1 MRSSRR
7 AGKAGGV
14 MALVACLLGVP
25 GMPAWGQGPEK
36 QGAKTAAPVNE
47 TRPLDFA
54 QKGFAD
60 AMVGVPFHS
69 SVLAVG
75 GSGLFTFTM
84 SGDLP
89 PGLYLESGSNTVA
102 VSGIPTEAG
111 EFSIDITI
119 RDIYGAGLT
128 RTFPIH
134 VDSKKPGLQLLPA
147 FVTDAEG
154 FKFSDSD
161 EVFFPVVIVVNEA
174 IHVTDQQKDL
184 DAILLVVNEGITVTD
199 TIGAEESVMLP
210 VNELITVTDTISTS
224 VAWKP
229 ILAVAKSHTGNFTAG
244 STAVWNVQVTNTSGS
259 LRTETSGTTTVVDTL
274 PTGYTMA
281 AFNGLDWTCSG
292 SNTVTC
298 TSPEAIEGSGG
309 AFPLL
314 QLTVNV
320 PDPSLA
326 SVTNN
331 VVAYGGGD
339 PLHTNASNGATA
351 SDTAAVNPGEFQVT
365 ISTPALSFGSVNVG
379 SSSNSQSL
387 TLTNTG
393 TATLTIGSIAVTG
406 ADASS
411 FVFAN
416 NCGTSLAVGANC
428 TIHGHFAPTMGGAL
442 SADITIATNAYVF
455 PQNVVLSG
463 TGIAPALSLSATS
476 LSYAPTIVGES
487 SGSQVVTVTNS
498 TSAAVPIGSIAVTG
512 TNASSF
518 VFANSCGTS
527 LAAGANCTVHG
538 HFAPVST
545 GALKAAVT
553 ITYTGTGSPQSIAL
567 SGTGLKPPVT
577 LSAASLSF
585 GSVDEGAT
593 SASQTVVVTNS
604 GTAAVTFTSIAVT
617 GTNASSFVFANSCGT
632 SLAVGATCT
641 IHGHFAPTVTG
652 ALTAAIKIT
661 DSAITSPQSI
671 ALSGTGVA
679 LLVSL
684 SGKSLSYPATAV
696 GSSSGSQSVTMT
708 NTGTAAVSIASIAL
722 TGTDASSFVFANNCG
737 TTLAVG
743 ASCTIH
749 GHFAPVAT
757 GALTASITITD
768 SATGSP
774 QAITLTG
781 TGK

>member
-1 MRSSRR
+1 
-7 AGKAGGV
+7 
-14 MALVACLLGVP
+14 
-25 GMPAWGQGPEK
+25 
-36 QGAKTAAPVNE
+36 
-47 TRPLDFA
+47 
-54 QKGFAD
+54 
-60 AMVGVPFHS
+60 
-69 SVLAVG
+69 
-75 GSGLFTFTM
+75 
-84 SGDLP
+84 
-89 PGLYLESGSNTVA
+89 
-102 VSGIPTEAG
+102 
-111 EFSIDITI
+111 
-119 RDIYGAGLT
+119 
-128 RTFPIH
+128 
-134 VDSKKPGLQLLPA
+134 
-147 FVTDAEG
+147 
-154 FKFSDSD
+154 
-161 EVFFPVVIVVNEA
+161 
-174 IHVTDQQKDL
+174 
-184 DAILLVVNEGITVTD
+184 
-199 TIGAEESVMLP
+199 
-210 VNELITVTDTISTS
+210 
-224 VAWKP
+224 
-229 ILAVAKSHTGNFTAG
+229 
-244 STAVWNVQVTNTSGS
+244 
-259 LRTETSGTTTVVDTL
+259 
-274 PTGYTMA
+274 
-281 AFNGLDWTCSG
+281 
-292 SNTVTC
+292 
-298 TSPEAIEGSGG
+298 
-309 AFPLL
+309 
-314 QLTVNV
+314 
-320 PDPSLA
+320 
-326 SVTNN
+326 
-331 VVAYGGGD
+331 
-339 PLHTNASNGATA
+339 
-351 SDTAAVNPGEFQVT
+351 
-365 ISTPALSFGSVNVG
+365 VNVG

>member
-7 AGKAGGV
+7 ACKAGGV

-25 GMPAWGQGPEK
+25 GMPAWGQGPERE
-36 QGAKTAAPVNE
+36 GAKTAAPVNE

-75 GSGLFTFTM
+75 GSGLFTFTV

-89 PGLYLESGSNTVA
+89 PGLFLESGANTVA
-102 VSGIPTEAG
+102 VSGVPTEAG
-111 EFSIDITI
+111 EFSVDITI

-134 VDSKKPGLQLLPA
+134 VDATKPGLQLLPA
-147 FVTDAEG
+147 FVKDAEG
-154 FKFSDSD
+154 FNFSDSD
-161 EVFFPVVIVVNEA
+161 EVFFPVVIVVNEG

-184 DAILLVVNEGITVTD
+184 DAIFLLVHEGITVTD
-199 TIGAEESVMLP
+199 SMGVEESIVLP
-210 VNELITVTDTISTS
+210 DSESITVTDTISTS
-224 VAWKP
+224 VAWEP
-229 ILAVAKSHTGNFTAG
+229 NLAVAKSHSGSFTAG
-244 STAVWNVQVTNTSGS
+244 STAVWDIRVTNNSGNAS
-259 LRTETSGTTTVVDTL
+259 GATSGTTTVVDTL
-274 PTGYTMA
+274 PAGYTLA
-281 AFNGLDWTCSG
+281 SYSGRDWTCTG
-292 SNTVTC
+292 TTTVTC
-298 TSPEAIEGSGG
+298 TSTLAVAGAGE

-320 PDPSLA
+320 PDSSPA

-331 VVAYGGGD
+331 AVVYGGGD
-339 PLHTNASNGATA
+339 PFHTNPSNGATA
-351 SDTAAVNPGEFQVT
+351 SDTATLPGST

-393 TATLTIGSIAVTG
+393 SATLTITSIAVTG

-416 NCGTSLAVGANC
+416 NCGTSLAAGANC
-428 TIHGHFAPTMGGAL
+428 TIHGHFAPTIGGVLA
-442 SADITIATNAYVF
+442 ADITITTNAYAL

-463 TGIAPALSLSATS
+463 TGIVPALSLSATS
-476 LSYAPTIVGES
+476 LSYASTIVGES
-487 SGSQVVTVTNS
+487 SGSLGVTVTNS

-545 GALKAAVT
+545 GALNAAVT
-553 ITYTGTGSPQSIAL
+553 IMYTGTGSPLSIAL

-593 SASQTVVVTNS
+593 SASQTVVVANS
-604 GTAAVTFTSIAVT
+604 GTAAVTITSIALT
-617 GTNASSFVFANSCGT
+617 GADASSFVFANSCGT

-641 IHGHFAPTVTG
+641 IHGHFAPVATG
-652 ALTAAIKIT
+652 ALTAAVKIT
-661 DSAITSPQSI
+661 DSAVTSPQTI
-671 ALSGTGVA
+671 ALSGVGLSTAPVTLSA
-679 LLVSL
+679 TSL
-684 SGKSLSYPATAV
+684 AFPATAV
-696 GSSSGSQSVTMT
+696 GTASASDVVTMT
-708 NTGTAAVSIASIAL
+708 NNGTAVLTITSIAV
-722 TGTDASSFVFANNCG
+722 TGADTSSFVFANNCG
-737 TTLAVG
+737 TSLAVG

-749 GHFAPVAT
+749 GHFAPATT
-757 GALTASITITD
+757 GALTAAVTITD
-768 SATGSP
+768 SAAG
-774 QAITLTG
+774 
-781 TGK
+781 

>member
-1 MRSSRR
+1 MSDS
-7 AGKAGGV
+7 A
-14 MALVACLLGVP
+14 
-25 GMPAWGQGPEK
+25 
-36 QGAKTAAPVNE
+36 
-47 TRPLDFA
+47 
-54 QKGFAD
+54 
-60 AMVGVPFHS
+60 
-69 SVLAVG
+69 SVLAGTQSVALSG
-75 GSGLFTFTM
+75 GSALFNNLHLSAIVTNDT
-84 SGDLP
+84 LTAT
-89 PGLYLESGSNTVA
+89 LTLT
-102 VSGIPTEAG
+102 PTINLA
-111 EFSIDITI
+111 
-119 RDIYGAGLT
+119 AN
-128 RTFPIH
+128 
-134 VDSKKPGLQLLPA
+134 PA
-147 FVTDAEG
+147 N
-154 FKFSDSD
+154 K
-161 EVFFPVVIVVNEA
+161 
-174 IHVTDQQKDL
+174 
-184 DAILLVVNEGITVTD
+184 
-199 TIGAEESVMLP
+199 
-210 VNELITVTDTISTS
+210 ISTGT
-224 VAWKP
+224 P
-229 ILAVAKSHTGNFTAG
+229 G
-244 STAVWNVQVTNTSGS
+244 S
-259 LRTETSGTTTVVDTL
+259 
-274 PTGYTMA
+274 
-281 AFNGLDWTCSG
+281 
-292 SNTVTC
+292 
-298 TSPEAIEGSGG
+298 
-309 AFPLL
+309 
-314 QLTVNV
+314 
-320 PDPSLA
+320 
-326 SVTNN
+326 
-331 VVAYGGGD
+331 
-339 PLHTNASNGATA
+339 
-351 SDTAAVNPGEFQVT
+351 T

-393 TATLTIGSIAVTG
+393 NATLTITSIAVTG

-416 NCGTSLAVGANC
+416 NCGTSLAAGANC

-442 SADITIATNAYVF
+442 SADITITTNAYVL

-463 TGIAPALSLSATS
+463 TGIAPAPSLSATS
-476 LSYAPTIVGES
+476 LSYASTIVGES
-487 SGSQVVTVTNS
+487 SGSQVVTMTNN

-527 LAAGANCTVHG
+527 LAVGANCTVHG

-553 ITYTGTGSPQSIAL
+553 ITYTGTGSPLSIAL
-567 SGTGLKPPVT
+567 SGTGLTPPVT

-604 GTAAVTFTSIAVT
+604 GTAAVTITSIALT

-671 ALSGTGVA
+671 ALSGTGVT

-684 SGKSLSYPATAV
+684 SAKSLTYPATAV

-737 TTLAVG
+737 TSLAVG

-749 GHFAPVAT
+749 GHFAPEAT

-774 QAITLTG
+774 QTITLTG
-781 TGK
+781 TGQ